1 MMRGDDDM
9 KWTRDAESE
18 IKKVPFFVRKR
29 VRTRVEK
36 EAHDGGKTVVTLADV
51 NATKARYLSGMPSEI
66 KGYQIDACFGSSGC
80 PNRAVLSD
88 RLMERIETILKKE
101 DLLGFL
107 KARVKG
113 ELKFHHEFRITLS
126 DCPNACSQ
134 PQIKDIGII
143 GACVPELTDA
153 ACSQCEGCVEA
164 CAEGAVSLDTNRSRP
179 AIDLRRCLNCGQC
192 IPACPTGTI
201 AEAWRG
207 FRVQLGGRLGRHPQL
222 ARELPGIF
230 EEDQVI
236 EIVQDCLSLYKE
248 RSRSGERF
256 AHIFQEADFETFSRR
271 FCRGGV

>member
-1 MMRGDDDM
+1 ME
-9 KWTRDAESE
+9 WTRDAEAE
-18 IKKVPFFVRKR
+18 MKKVPFFVRKR
-29 VRTRVEK
+29 VRSRVEK
-36 EAHDGGKTVVTLADV
+36 EARDGGKTVVTRADV
-51 NATKARYLSGMPSEI
+51 HATKARYLSGVQSEI
-66 KGYQIDACFGSSGC
+66 KGYQIDTCFGSSGC

-88 RLMERIETILKKE
+88 QLMERIETVLKKE

-113 ELKFHHEFRITLS
+113 ELKFHHEFRVTLA

-153 ACSQCEGCVEA
+153 ECSQCGACVET
-164 CAEGAVSLDTNRSRP
+164 CAERAVTVETNRYRP
-179 AIDLRRCLNCGQC
+179 VIDLFRCVNCGQC
-192 IPACPTGTI
+192 VADCPTGTI

-207 FRVQLGGRLGRHPQL
+207 FRIQLGGRLGRHPLL

-236 EIVQDCLSLYKE
+236 EIVQDCLRFYKE
-248 RSRSGERF
+248 RSRNGERF
-256 AHIFQEADFETFSRR
+256 AHLFQEADFEAFVRR